1 MNSINMKAT
10 TNCSDHRKI
19 FSERLNKLI
28 DKAYGEK
35 RGSKKQFYED
45 FSTVL
50 ENNNIG
56 DGKSIDEA
64 GKKWTTGQGMPKIET
79 LELLAGFFNVSIDYL
94 IGKTDIESSIDENF
108 IREYIG
114 LEPHATRLLREY
126 YSKGYQWALN
136 TIDVLN
142 FLLERKETANI
153 LTNMY
158 YYFFGNYTHTKN
170 GEKTIPLMDENE
182 HGVEFIV
189 SDMQKPTFL
198 SYVTIGLTDAYKNY
212 VKDNEKYKDYGKPTK
227 ENYVLRCLDSY
238 TGTRK
243 EKLEKLKSD
252 NEKEISLWENK
263 LSIAK
268 EKNVPE
274 LIEDYNEFLKNTLET
289 KAIIEN
295 MIKSL

>member
-1 MNSINMKAT
+1 MNGINMKAI
-10 TNCSDHRKI
+10 TNCSDHRKV
-19 FSERLNKLI
+19 FSKRLNKLI
-28 DKAYGEK
+28 NKAYGEK

-126 YSKGYQWALN
+126 YSKGYLWALN

-227 ENYVLRCLDSY
+227 ENRVLRCLDRY

-274 LIEDYNEFLKNTLET
+274 LIEDYSEFLKNALET
-289 KAIIEN
+289 KAVIEN